1 MIQAAELFTE
11 LLMIIL
17 LSLKKCVAVESP
29 QLGLGDVKSSTN
41 PTLDA
46 EPQALATVLAAGLNG
61 LKLGAL
67 LSSITAMFRNCHSL
81 FESASGSPIRPTEPP
96 ARGGCPSNSTTFV
109 SLMNRVA
116 KCEILLKAIFMRL
129 TALTPMRIASAFAR
143 GRIRLQ
149 PRSIFR

>member
-17 LSLKKCVAVESP
+17 LSLKKCVVVESP

-61 LKLGAL
+61 LERGVL
-67 LSSITAMFRNCHSL
+67 LSSITAMFRKCHSL
-81 FESASGSPIRPTEPP
+81 IESASCRPTRPTEPP
-96 ARGGCPSNSTTFV
+96 AGGGWPSNS
-109 SLMNRVA
+109 
-116 KCEILLKAIFMRL
+116 
-129 TALTPMRIASAFAR
+129 
-143 GRIRLQ
+143 
-149 PRSIFR
+149 